1 MVRLLISILT
11 VVGLSACEMVP
22 KASLDEA
29 LVRHADELDA
39 LTAYQISLEQ
49 EVERLGAEV
58 ASLGVSL
65 DERRAFDAREASA
78 EIDRATQEL
87 REAMAGLV
95 RSGDVEFLDGPE
107 GPVLRIR
114 NQVLFASG
122 SASVSRKGHG
132 ILEAV
137 AQEIVDIG
145 HAVEV
150 VGHTDNQPVKVR
162 AAEFPRGNLQLSAR
176 RAVEVASLLI
186 ESGVPAE
193 TVSVGGRGSWNPI
206 SSNDDD
212 DGRARN
218 RRVELIIRTLPVA
231 AAGD

>member
-39 LTAYQISLEQ
+39 LTAYQTSLEQ

-122 SASVSRKGHG
+122 SALWKASRLLSNCRVVSR
-132 ILEAV
+132 A
-137 AQEIVDIG
+137 DS
-145 HAVEV
+145 
-150 VGHTDNQPVKVR
+150 
-162 AAEFPRGNLQLSAR
+162 NLAFETTLKCGQLISIH
-176 RAVEVASLLI
+176 SLW
-186 ESGVPAE
+186 A
-193 TVSVGGRGSWNPI
+193 
-206 SSNDDD
+206 
-212 DGRARN
+212 N
-218 RRVELIIRTLPVA
+218 RIDREYV
-231 AAGD
+231 